1 MRGQTL
7 SSHRP
12 YICLNRHGVVL
23 AVFDDLVDMIAIDFW
38 YLFGLFCPRICLIFI
53 VANWVA
59 AGEASSGLIGDAA

>member
-1 MRGQTL
+1 
-7 SSHRP
+7 
-12 YICLNRHGVVL
+12 
-23 AVFDDLVDMIAIDFW
+23 MIAIDFW